1 MSHNQLVT
9 MANNI
14 AAFFAA
20 DPDREAAI
28 EGVAQHLRN
37 FWEPRM
43 RQAILA
49 HLGEG
54 GEGLDPL
61 VIEALARLQPRI

>member
-1 MSHNQLVT
+1 MSHNQLVSI
-9 MANNI
+9 ANNI

-28 EGVAQHLRN
+28 EGITQHLRN

-49 HLGEG
+49 HLGTG

-61 VIEALARLQPRI
+61 VIEALARLQQRM

>member
-1 MSHNQLVT
+1 MSHDQLVT

-20 DPDREAAI
+20 DPDRAVAVAGI
-28 EGVAQHLRN
+28 AQHLQN

-43 RQAILA
+43 RKAILA
-49 HLGEG
+49 HLEKG
-54 GEGLDPL
+54 GEGLDGL
-61 VIEALARLQPRI
+61 VIEALARIKV

>member
-61 VIEALARLQPRI
+61 VIEALARLQPKI